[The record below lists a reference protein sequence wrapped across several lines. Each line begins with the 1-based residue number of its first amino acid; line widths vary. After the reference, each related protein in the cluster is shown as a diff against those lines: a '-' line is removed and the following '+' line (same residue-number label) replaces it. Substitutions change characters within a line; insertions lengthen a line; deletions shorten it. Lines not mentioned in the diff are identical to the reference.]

1 MKDRKNI
8 KCLINPTREEILER
22 EPLIAFS
29 FYLSDKNSLLL
40 NLSDEILENLD
51 KGFGDKIDTKL
62 IGDASSW
69 TWFWTLGAYEIVR
82 TISQAKECFSEK
94 FITKINEL
102 KKQLAVVR
110 MPSAKMEE
118 QGENKPVNSNRSPD
132 GWDIENKDLLIG
144 SPENPKSAR
153 HLIELYD
160 KTLCSLNP
168 EDVIK
173 HHQESYN
180 NAKID
185 DIKIKHST

>member
-29 FYLSDKNSLLL
+29 FYLSDKNNLLL

-110 MPSAKMEE
+110 MPSSKMEE
-118 QGENKPVNSNRSPD
+118 PGKNKPVNSNRSPD

-153 HLIELYD
+153 KLIELYD

-173 HHQESYN
+173 HHQKSYN
-180 NAKID
+180 NAKTE
-185 DIKIKHST
+185 DI